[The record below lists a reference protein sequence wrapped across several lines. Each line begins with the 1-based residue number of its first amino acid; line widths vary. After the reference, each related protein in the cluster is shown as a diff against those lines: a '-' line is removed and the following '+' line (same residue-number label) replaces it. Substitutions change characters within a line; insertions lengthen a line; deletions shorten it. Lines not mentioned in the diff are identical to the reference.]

1 MLFRSLPWVI
11 GRSIFSCI
19 FSRLFGAVVTEYSF
33 SRIPCSVEGR
43 VKTDARLSVVMECSK
58 IGLMRIFGFQKD
70 LKASR
75 TMVMFVV
82 LPDGS
87 IAELSVVWSYF
98 RSRCGVSSRVACSPV
113 PMQSVALLSELA
125 TCRFP

>member
-1 MLFRSLPWVI
+1 MGYWPF
-11 GRSIFSCI
+11 FFACI
-19 FSRLFGAVVTEYSF
+19 FSWLFGAVVTEYSF
-33 SRIPCSVEGR
+33 ARIPCSVEGR
-43 VKTDARLSVVMECSK
+43 MKTDARLSVVMECSK

-98 RSRCGVSSRVACSPV
+98 RSRCGVS
-113 PMQSVALLSELA
+113 
-125 TCRFP
+125 

>member
-1 MLFRSLPWVI
+1 M
-11 GRSIFSCI
+11 
-19 FSRLFGAVVTEYSF
+19 T
-33 SRIPCSVEGR
+33 
-43 VKTDARLSVVMECSK
+43 TDARLSVVMECSK